1 MAELILVTGMILEV
15 SPVNDYDRRLVI
27 LTKERGKI
35 TAFCRGARR
44 INNKLMAATNQFA
57 FGTFKLFE
65 GRNAYN
71 MSDAEIT
78 HYFEELRTDI
88 EGAYLG
94 MYFLEVASYYTRE
107 NNDER
112 EMLKLLF
119 QTLRAVIK
127 ENINNRLIK
136 SVFEI
141 KAIQINGEYPGIP
154 ENMHLSESAS
164 YAVSFIVNSTVEKLY
179 TFAVSDSVLEELIKL
194 SGYYMNR
201 FVDRQF
207 KSLEM
212 IEMLMYNTQ

>member
-1 MAELILVTGMILEV
+1 MADLVLVTGMILEV

-44 INNKLMAATNQFA
+44 LNNKLMAATNQFA
-57 FGTFKLFE
+57 FGIFKLFE

-71 MSDAEIT
+71 MADAEISY
-78 HYFEELRTDI
+78 YFEELRTDI

-94 MYFLEVASYYTRE
+94 MYFLELASYYTRE

-119 QTLRAVIK
+119 QTIRAVIK
-127 ENINNRLIK
+127 ENIDNRLVRCI
-136 SVFEI
+136 FEI
-141 KAIQINGEYPGIP
+141 KAIQINGEFPGIP
-154 ENMHLSESAS
+154 DKIKVSETAD
-164 YAVSFIVNSTVEKLY
+164 YAVSFIVNSPVEKLY
-179 TFAVSDSVLEELIKL
+179 TFAVSEEVLGELITL
-194 SGYYMNR
+194 SKYYMDR
-201 FVDRQF
+201 FTDKKF

-212 IEMLMYNTQ
+212 LELLP